1 MKSYRIENR
10 LAREARSGRVWLD
23 NVARARG
30 QGYKRFRRWVIR
42 HRILLTLLLVG
53 ALLSSA
59 WLTEIYKDGEKLFDG
74 LSTWEFWERVIQ
86 LFAGVIV
93 LSRGVVAFD
102 RWMYF
107 DPVEFAQSFSRMI
120 DFPWQETYAR
130 IHVNS
135 RRELDNYYALIKTPQ
150 AVEDKIQWGILVG
163 KIADVLYGYRTSFG
177 RKRGDIFIPGMDDLF
192 LVETMMSQ
200 KLHNRSH
207 QAMMQDMIDRGLHAS
222 KLASLLRKVIHVDS
236 VNDVKTDRVS
246 TDELDML
253 RFWAENHH
261 LRLRLQTNGSM
272 NDLGSQL
279 SMGAVYFNGDV
290 GRNCLSYMGLHS
302 DRQHIPIGFITNNAG
317 DSLATSM
324 RCGLVFCGGDAGP
337 DAGKSM
343 TGGIIVI
350 GGRPGN
356 RLGHQMDDR
365 HRPSVIISYLPV
377 EGYIL
382 SESIHNGLIVFMNYG
397 TGRPAEGWRFKNG
410 QARAITGNLRD
421 LDYLEEVI
429 REYRAEWRKERTAVD
444 LLPEEVAAYGLEALG
459 QGSTTR
465 VAGSHDGETDRVNP
479 AMDTQ
484 MRTIASL
491 SKFPGP
497 SSVPELKPGSAPHEG
512 ASALASRD
520 TQGDS
525 SDQFLTSTLGDTT
538 DDMPRIELDLDVDGE
553 SDGDREEEAPKPPPK
568 KSGRKPPP
576 LPPPSQRRGNDPSNY
591 ESF

>member
-1 MKSYRIENR
+1 
-10 LAREARSGRVWLD
+10 
-23 NVARARG
+23 
-30 QGYKRFRRWVIR
+30 
-42 HRILLTLLLVG
+42 
-53 ALLSSA
+53 
-59 WLTEIYKDGEKLFDG
+59 
-74 LSTWEFWERVIQ
+74 
-86 LFAGVIV
+86 
-93 LSRGVVAFD
+93 
-102 RWMYF
+102 
-107 DPVEFAQSFSRMI
+107 
-120 DFPWQETYAR
+120 
-130 IHVNS
+130 
-135 RRELDNYYALIKTPQ
+135 
-150 AVEDKIQWGILVG
+150 
-163 KIADVLYGYRTSFG
+163 
-177 RKRGDIFIPGMDDLF
+177 
-192 LVETMMSQ
+192 
-200 KLHNRSH
+200 
-207 QAMMQDMIDRGLHAS
+207 
-222 KLASLLRKVIHVDS
+222 
-236 VNDVKTDRVS
+236 
-246 TDELDML
+246 
-253 RFWAENHH
+253 
-261 LRLRLQTNGSM
+261 
-272 NDLGSQL
+272 
-279 SMGAVYFNGDV
+279 
-290 GRNCLSYMGLHS
+290 
-302 DRQHIPIGFITNNAG
+302 
-317 DSLATSM
+317 M

-465 VAGSHDGETDRVNP
+465 VAGSHDGETDRVNQ

-538 DDMPRIELDLDVDGE
+538 DDMPRIDLDLDVDGE